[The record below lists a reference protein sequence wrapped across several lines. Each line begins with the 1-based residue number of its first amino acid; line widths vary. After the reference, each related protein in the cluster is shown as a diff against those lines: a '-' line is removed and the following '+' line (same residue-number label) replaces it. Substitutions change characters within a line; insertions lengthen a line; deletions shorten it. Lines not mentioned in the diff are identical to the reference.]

1 MQKVQSMIDAY
12 QFKTSVSEMN
22 LIQLLEQLAIPKPKY
37 LGLYNQNLIVPL
49 DSEFKSNDLELSN
62 MCGLGPNSKQINAYV
77 GHGYMNIINGG
88 VSTESMLYGRM
99 APSERIGEH
108 KAIPLGFVEGNIAI
122 GYTAK
127 DQFKQR
133 SLAATAFST
142 KVILVSKPGAQLNNS
157 KMFFE
162 SMIISSLDEVKYN
175 GITMQRLNGRC
186 NLIPGRCIYFS
197 IAKLLET
204 ELTIADFLNDN
215 WLYNKYV
222 ELKTAAQSRIDISIG
237 FDIFDINTT
246 ELVF

>member
-1 MQKVQSMIDAY
+1 
-12 QFKTSVSEMN
+12 
-22 LIQLLEQLAIPKPKY
+22 
-37 LGLYNQNLIVPL
+37 
-49 DSEFKSNDLELSN
+49 
-62 MCGLGPNSKQINAYV
+62 
-77 GHGYMNIINGG
+77 MNIINGG

-122 GYTAK
+122 GYTAE

-175 GITMQRLNGRC
+175 GITMQRFNGRC

-222 ELKTAAQSRIDISIG
+222 ELKTAAQSRIEISIG

-246 ELVF
+246 ELVFWDKDITLRMANAGDLRLARPQGGMIDLRKNLQSSSDGITKLYKTFINSLYN